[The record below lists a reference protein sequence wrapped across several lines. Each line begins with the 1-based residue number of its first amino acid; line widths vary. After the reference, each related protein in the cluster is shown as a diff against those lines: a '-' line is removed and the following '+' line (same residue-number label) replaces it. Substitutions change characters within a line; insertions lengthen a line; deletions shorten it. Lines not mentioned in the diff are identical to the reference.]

1 MTYLERLPSL
11 LEGLTGLEEPMF
23 ELCTRLGKS
32 KFTLLNQKILTTS
45 PIRMRVCVGDMNV
58 EQGKS
63 LASELPG

>member
-1 MTYLERLPSL
+1 
-11 LEGLTGLEEPMF
+11 LEEPMF